1 MSGSSKR
8 ILIIHIVD
16 IIMILLILL
25 MKGFDKAINYCD
37 AFFIAGLLMICFGGL
52 SFVSNCGAFD
62 IFGYSFKTV
71 GTKLSGNPNKE
82 YQNLSAYVES
92 KKDRRLKEKFNFV
105 PYLLVGGVTVFLSFI
120 IKVLI

>member
-1 MSGSSKR
+1 MSESSKR

-16 IIMILLILL
+16 IIMILLVLFIR
-25 MKGFDKAINYCD
+25 GFDQAIYYCD

>member
-1 MSGSSKR
+1 MSESSKR
-8 ILIIHIVD
+8 ILIIHVVD
-16 IIMILLILL
+16 IVMILLILL

-105 PYLLVGGVTVFLSFI
+105 PYLLVGGVTVFLSYI

>member
-1 MSGSSKR
+1 MSESSKR
-8 ILIIHIVD
+8 ILIIHVVD

-105 PYLLVGGVTVFLSFI
+105 PYLLVGGVTVFLSYI